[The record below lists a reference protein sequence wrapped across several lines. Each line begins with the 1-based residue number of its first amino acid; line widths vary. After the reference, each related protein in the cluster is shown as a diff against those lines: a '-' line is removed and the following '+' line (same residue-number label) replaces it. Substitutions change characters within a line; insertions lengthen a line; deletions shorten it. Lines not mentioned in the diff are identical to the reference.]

1 MENELNKNYD
11 GELLSVALS
20 ALAGILG
27 TWVKL
32 NTDMTRIKARLDQL
46 EKNENKVS
54 EALRELMEGVN
65 EIKLLLAK
73 NRLE

>member
-1 MENELNKNYD
+1 MTSEIM
-11 GELLSVALS
+11 SVAVS
-20 ALAGILG
+20 AFAGIIA

-32 NTDMTRIKARLDQL
+32 NTDITRMKARLEQL

-54 EALRELMEGVN
+54 KALRELMEGVN

>member
-1 MENELNKNYD
+1 MT
-11 GELLSVALS
+11 GELVSVALS
-20 ALAGILG
+20 ALVGILG

-32 NTDMTRIKARLDQL
+32 NTDLTKIKARLDQL
-46 EKNENKVS
+46 EKNEGKVS
-54 EALRELMEGVN
+54 TALRELMDGIN

>member
-1 MENELNKNYD
+1 MT
-11 GELLSVALS
+11 GELISVALS

-32 NTDMTRIKARLDQL
+32 NTDLTKIKARLNQL
-46 EKNENKVS
+46 EKNEDKVS
-54 EALRELMEGVN
+54 EALRDLMDGVN

-73 NRLE
+73 NRVE

>member
-1 MENELNKNYD
+1 MT
-11 GELLSVALS
+11 GELISVALS

-32 NTDMTRIKARLDQL
+32 NTDLTKIKARLDQL
-46 EKNENKVS
+46 EKNEDKVS
-54 EALRELMEGVN
+54 EALRDLMDGVN

-73 NRLE
+73 NRVE

>member
-1 MENELNKNYD
+1 MTAELI
-11 GELLSVALS
+11 SVALS
-20 ALAGILG
+20 ALVGILG

-32 NTDMTRIKARLDQL
+32 NTDLTKIQARLDQL
-46 EKNENKVS
+46 EKNEGKVS
-54 EALRELMEGVN
+54 TALRELMEGIN

>member
-1 MENELNKNYD
+1 MTAELI
-11 GELLSVALS
+11 SVALS
-20 ALAGILG
+20 ALVGILG

-32 NTDMTRIKARLDQL
+32 NTDLTKIQARLDQL
-46 EKNENKVS
+46 EKNEGRVS
-54 EALRELMEGVN
+54 TALRELMEGIN

>member
-1 MENELNKNYD
+1 MTSELI
-11 GELLSVALS
+11 SVALS

-32 NTDMTRIKARLDQL
+32 NTDLTKIKARLETL
-46 EKNENKVS
+46 EKNEGRVS
-54 EALRELMEGVN
+54 SALRELMDGIN

-73 NRLE
+73 NRVE

>member
-1 MENELNKNYD
+1 MT

-54 EALRELMEGVN
+54 EASARTDGGGE
-65 EIKLLLAK
+65 
-73 NRLE
+73 

>member
-1 MENELNKNYD
+1 MT
-11 GELLSVALS
+11 GELMSVALS

>member
-1 MENELNKNYD
+1 MT
-11 GELLSVALS
+11 GELISVAMS
-20 ALAGILG
+20 AAVGILG

-32 NTDMTRIKARLDQL
+32 NTDLTKIKARLDQL
-46 EKNENKVS
+46 EKNEDKVS
-54 EALRELMEGVN
+54 GALRELMDGVN

>member
-1 MENELNKNYD
+1 MT
-11 GELLSVALS
+11 GELVSVALS
-20 ALAGILG
+20 ALVGILG

-32 NTDMTRIKARLDQL
+32 NTDLTKIKARLDQL
-46 EKNENKVS
+46 EKNETKVS
-54 EALRELMEGVN
+54 EALRELMDGIN

>member
-1 MENELNKNYD
+1 MT

-32 NTDMTRIKARLDQL
+32 NTDMTRIKARLDNLKKRKQ
-46 EKNENKVS
+46 S
-54 EALRELMEGVN
+54 REALRELMEVD
-65 EIKLLLAK
+65 EVSCCLQRID
-73 NRLE
+73 

>member
-1 MENELNKNYD
+1 MT

-20 ALAGILG
+20 ALAGIIG

-32 NTDMTRIKARLDQL
+32 NTDMTRIKSRLDQL
-46 EKNENKVS
+46 EKNESKVS
-54 EALRELMEGVN
+54 EALRELMDGVN

>member
-1 MENELNKNYD
+1 MTSELI
-11 GELLSVALS
+11 SVALS

-32 NTDMTRIKARLDQL
+32 NTDLTKIKARLETL
-46 EKNENKVS
+46 EKNEGKVS
-54 EALRELMEGVN
+54 SALRELMDGIN

-73 NRLE
+73 NRVE

>member
-1 MENELNKNYD
+1 MT
-11 GELLSVALS
+11 GELISVALS

-54 EALRELMEGVN
+54 EALRELMDGVN

>member
-1 MENELNKNYD
+1 MT

>member
-1 MENELNKNYD
+1 MTSELI
-11 GELLSVALS
+11 SVALS

-32 NTDMTRIKARLDQL
+32 NTDLTKIKARLETL
-46 EKNENKVS
+46 EKNEGRVS
-54 EALRELMEGVN
+54 SALRELMDGIN

-73 NRLE
+73 NRVD

>member
-1 MENELNKNYD
+1 MT
-11 GELLSVALS
+11 GELVSVALS
-20 ALAGILG
+20 ALVGILG

-32 NTDMTRIKARLDQL
+32 NTDLTKIKGRLDQL
-46 EKNENKVS
+46 EKNETKVS
-54 EALRELMEGVN
+54 EALRELMDGIN

>member
-1 MENELNKNYD
+1 MSAELI
-11 GELLSVALS
+11 SVALS
-20 ALAGILG
+20 ALVGILG

-32 NTDMTRIKARLDQL
+32 NTDLTKINSRLDQL
-46 EKNENKVS
+46 EKNETKVS
-54 EALRELMEGVN
+54 EALRELMDGIN

>member
-1 MENELNKNYD
+1 MT

-20 ALAGILG
+20 ALAGIIG

-32 NTDMTRIKARLDQL
+32 NTDMTRIKSRLDQL

-54 EALRELMEGVN
+54 EALRELMDGVT
-65 EIKLLLAK
+65 EIKILLAK
-73 NRLE
+73 NRVE

>member
-1 MENELNKNYD
+1 MTSELI
-11 GELLSVALS
+11 SVALS

-32 NTDMTRIKARLDQL
+32 NTDLTKIKARLETL
-46 EKNENKVS
+46 EKNEGKVS
-54 EALRELMEGVN
+54 TALRELMDGIN

-73 NRLE
+73 NRVE

>member
-1 MENELNKNYD
+1 MSAELI
-11 GELLSVALS
+11 SVALS
-20 ALAGILG
+20 ALVGILG

-32 NTDMTRIKARLDQL
+32 NTDLTKINSRLDQL
-46 EKNENKVS
+46 EKNETKVS
-54 EALRELMEGVN
+54 EALREMMDGIN

>member
-1 MENELNKNYD
+1 M
-11 GELLSVALS
+11 SVALS

>member
-1 MENELNKNYD
+1 M
-11 GELLSVALS
+11 GHS
-20 ALAGILG
+20 
-27 TWVKL
+27 
-32 NTDMTRIKARLDQL
+32 NTDMTRIKARLDQF

-65 EIKLLLAK
+65 EIKLFAK